1 MLSMVETSKKQLGIL
16 AWHPDRL
23 ARNSVDGGKIIYLID
38 INRIASLRFPQFW
51 FEPTP
56 QGKFMLQVAFG
67 QSKYFSDNLVENVK
81 RGIRQKLRRGEWLTL
96 APLGYVNNYKTRNIE
111 PHPTNSRV
119 IKRAFGEYATGKYT
133 LVRLAEFLAE
143 HGIVQKKGTPLAKV
157 SVVKMLT
164 NRAYLGF
171 VKYHGE
177 YHDGNFEP
185 ILSPTLF
192 EAVQKVLKSK
202 QRPRKQKERY
212 DFPFTQFARCGE
224 CGNMITAQYAT
235 NRFGT
240 RYTYYRCTKKSG
252 KCSQPY
258 LAADALAAQAQTLL
272 QSVSL
277 PLEEIE
283 VMEKQINAW
292 ESESISSRGEV
303 AQNLKS
309 KLSETRGT
317 LDRLV
322 SLYLDSDIE
331 RDLYLVK
338 KDALLRQKAKLE
350 ESLRDFGQQ
359 GKNRLEPLRSFVL
372 SLKEAEKVAQTK
384 NYTEWRNFFRSL
396 GSNPEIKDKTLSIN
410 WGELW
415 DFTAKTKADFALRSA
430 GERPRGAVNSDKV
443 SFGARERTRTST
455 GLPPLGPQPR
465 PSTSSGTRAR
475 FFVPAVSGSRFVLY
489 VWPYRNSSHF
499 SPRLARRFL
508 TNVVEL
514 GAPHVRSFQHF
525 DFLDRRGMD
534 GKDALDANAAGHFPN
549 RDRGRNAQSVLPR
562 YHQTL
567 ERLDALLLAF
577 ADPLQN
583 FHHIPGPDI
592 REISAEVG
600 LCEFADRIHH
610 PLLLAYFRMR
620 RNCRSTALRSSG
632 SGASNRQRFPTG

>member
-1 MLSMVETSKKQLGIL
+1 MLKPKYFLYARKSTEDDDHQIMSIEAQLFELREYARRENLEIIREFQEAKSAKKPRRERFAEMIDEIEKREGVGIL

-23 ARNSVDGGKIIYLID
+23 ARNSVDGGRIIYLVDTGKIV
-38 INRIASLRFPQFW
+38 SLRFPQFW

-67 QSKYFSDNLVENVK
+67 QSKYFSDNLIENVK

-96 APLGYVNNYKTRNIE
+96 APFGYVNNPKTRQIE
-111 PHPTNSRV
+111 PHPAKSKIV
-119 IKRAFGEYATGKYT
+119 VRAFEEFAKGTHT
-133 LVRLAEFLAE
+133 LKSMSEFLAE
-143 HGIVQKKGTPLAKV
+143 LGVETKNRTPLAKV

-202 QRPRKQKERY
+202 QRPRKQKDRY

-258 LAADALAAQAQTLL
+258 LAANALAAQAQTLL

-283 VMEKQINAW
+283 VMEKQINTW
-292 ESESISSRGEV
+292 ENESISSRGEV
-303 AQNLKS
+303 VQNLKF
-309 KLSETRGT
+309 KLSETQEK

-322 SLYLDSDIE
+322 SLYLDGDIE
-331 RDLYLVK
+331 RDLYLTK

-350 ESLRDFGQQ
+350 ESLGDFGQQ

-384 NYTEWRNFFRSL
+384 NYAEWRNFFRSL

-415 DFTAKTKADFALRSA
+415 DFTAKTKTDFALRS
-430 GERPRGAVNSDKV
+430 EPRAS
-443 SFGARERTRTST
+443 
-455 GLPPLGPQPR
+455 
-465 PSTSSGTRAR
+465 
-475 FFVPAVSGSRFVLY
+475 
-489 VWPYRNSSHF
+489 
-499 SPRLARRFL
+499 
-508 TNVVEL
+508 
-514 GAPHVRSFQHF
+514 
-525 DFLDRRGMD
+525 
-534 GKDALDANAAGHFPN
+534 
-549 RDRGRNAQSVLPR
+549 RGRIGRAKFLKV
-562 YHQTL
+562 
-567 ERLDALLLAF
+567 
-577 ADPLQN
+577 
-583 FHHIPGPDI
+583 
-592 REISAEVG
+592 
-600 LCEFADRIHH
+600 
-610 PLLLAYFRMR
+610 
-620 RNCRSTALRSSG
+620 
-632 SGASNRQRFPTG
+632 

>member
-1 MLSMVETSKKQLGIL
+1 MKELKPKSQCVLYARKSTEEDDKQVMSIEAQLFELREFAERERIEIIREFTEAKSAKKPGREEFAKMLSIVETNKKPLGIL

-23 ARNSVDGGKIIYLID
+23 ARNSVDGGKIIYLVD
-38 INRIASLRFPQFW
+38 TGAIASLRFPQFW

-96 APLGYVNNYKTRNIE
+96 APLGYVNNYKTKNIE
-111 PHPTNSRV
+111 PHPVYSQV
-119 IKRAFGEYATGKYT
+119 IRKAFEEYAKGSHT
-133 LVRLAEFLAE
+133 LVSLAEFLAE
-143 HGIVQKKGTPLAKV
+143 HGLTQKKGTPLAKV

-177 YHDGNFEP
+177 YHDGNFKP

-224 CGNMITAQYAT
+224 CGNMITAQYAI

-258 LAADALAAQAQTLL
+258 IAADALAAQAHTLL

-292 ESESISSRGEV
+292 ESESISSRGDV

-309 KLSETRGT
+309 KLSETQEK

-322 SLYLDSDIE
+322 SLYLDGDIE
-331 RDLYLVK
+331 RDLYLTK

-350 ESLRDFGQQ
+350 ESLGDFGQQ

-384 NYTEWRNFFRSL
+384 NYAEWRNFFRSL

-430 GERPRGAVNSDKV
+430 AYSPRGAVNSDKV
-443 SFGARERTRTST
+443 SFGVSIVPNSHL
-455 GLPPLGPQPR
+455 LPKQMMWH
-465 PSTSSGTRAR
+465 
-475 FFVPAVSGSRFVLY
+475 SR
-489 VWPYRNSSHF
+489 
-499 SPRLARRFL
+499 
-508 TNVVEL
+508 
-514 GAPHVRSFQHF
+514 
-525 DFLDRRGMD
+525 
-534 GKDALDANAAGHFPN
+534 
-549 RDRGRNAQSVLPR
+549 
-562 YHQTL
+562 
-567 ERLDALLLAF
+567 
-577 ADPLQN
+577 
-583 FHHIPGPDI
+583 
-592 REISAEVG
+592 SAW
-600 LCEFADRIHH
+600 
-610 PLLLAYFRMR
+610 
-620 RNCRSTALRSSG
+620 
-632 SGASNRQRFPTG
+632 